1 MRRKKITREM
11 IERFI
16 GSDNDPIDYLVE
28 IANNEYPV
36 KTFKRDI
43 VDYNIDEEN

>member
-1 MRRKKITREM
+1 M

-16 GSDNDPIDYLVE
+16 GSDNDPIDHLVE

-36 KTFKRDI
+36 KTFRRDVI
-43 VDYNIDEEN
+43 DYNIDEED